1 MKFSAALVDIL
12 TKTKPKTKRYDRIK
26 FVRGK
31 IIRNKIP
38 AESEREREFKRV
50 RVGVRVGGRLRLS
63 LRLSVLHLPCDD
75 G

>member
-12 TKTKPKTKRYDRIK
+12 TKTKPKTKRYDRIQ

-38 AESEREREFKRV
+38 AESERECLRE
-50 RVGVRVGGRLRLS
+50 
-63 LRLSVLHLPCDD
+63 
-75 G
+75 

>member
-38 AESEREREFKRV
+38 AESERERVEESESESESKS
-50 RVGVRVGGRLRLS
+50 GRETTS
-63 LRLSVLHLPCDD
+63 LTASLTVALTV
-75 G
+75 

>member
-12 TKTKPKTKRYDRIK
+12 TKTKPKTERYDRIK

-38 AESEREREFKRV
+38 AESERERVEESESESKS
-50 RVGVRVGGRLRLS
+50 GRETAS
-63 LRLSVLHLPCDD
+63 LTASLTVAPTV
-75 G
+75 